1 MKRTLLA
8 IVAAMMITVSAS
20 AQNNSQRNWR
30 SSTQVECCQKSKK
43 PSCKSCNKTSK
54 KDKKKL
60 DKKRKSGNN
69 SPEAIRMRQEM
80 RRGVMKGAR

>member
-8 IVAAMMITVSAS
+8 IAAAMMITVSTS

-43 PSCKSCNKTSK
+43 PS
-54 KDKKKL
+54 
-60 DKKRKSGNN
+60 RKSGNN
-69 SPEAIRMRQEM
+69 SPEAIRMRQDM